1 MLLVDL
7 RDLQRGPVETN
18 DQLSPDD
25 PAFEG
30 LAVELDGPLAI
41 RGRLQ
46 ATGDGDFFWHAHLSG
61 RIRGTCRRCLKD
73 LTEPLDADVDVLFSA
88 DPDAADDPS
97 VYALTEPLT
106 KVDVRVAV
114 REELALAAPAFFLCR
129 DDCAGLC
136 RFCGADLNAGPC
148 GCAGPAEPV

>member
-18 DQLSPDD
+18 DQLAPDD

-30 LAVELDGPLAI
+30 LAVELDGPLTI

-46 ATGDGDFFWHAHLSG
+46 ATGDGDFFWRAHLSG

-106 KVDVRVAV
+106 KVDVRVAA

-136 RFCGADLNAGPC
+136 RYCGADLNAGPC